1 MHSHEIELGC
11 FYYGLVT
18 LVLMAAGE
26 IYRHD
31 RLNPVFAALLLFVFF
46 VPLLLVAIIQRGDHP
61 WANWLLKWHVR
72 ASACILVLAA
82 LTLFVHWRGVP

>member
-1 MHSHEIELGC
+1 
-11 FYYGLVT
+11 
-18 LVLMAAGE
+18 
-26 IYRHD
+26 
-31 RLNPVFAALLLFVFF
+31 LFVFF